1 MKIQWM
7 TPLINKIP
15 DGIGETVLD
24 TMKQNLEIFLS
35 CWSRFICYFC
45 KCMGPQRRSVCCNFH
60 YLSSLVLRV
69 WERDVEDEKERKQ
82 EIAKNAKDDGEK
94 KERGGGR
101 EGLSA
106 ERRFKVC
113 KLANKSKGEVG
124 LWILDFCSL
133 TDNCG
138 NAATTHSLHYT
149 NDNKHVNSQRHSHS
163 LL

>member
-1 MKIQWM
+1 M
-7 TPLINKIP
+7 TVDSFTYGVIHWIFI
-15 DGIGETVLD
+15 DSISDSIGETDLV
-24 TMKQNLEIFLS
+24 TMKQGLKIFLS

-69 WERDVEDEKERKQ
+69 WERYVEDEKERKQ

-124 LWILDFCSL
+124 LWILDFGIL
-133 TDNCG
+133 FTGWQLRQHGDNSF
-138 NAATTHSLHYT
+138 TTLHE
-149 NDNKHVNSQRHSHS
+149 R
-163 LL
+163 